1 MFDFANLLLSGKC
14 NARCPFC
21 IGSQVDG
28 RLNHANLDEYPP
40 RNLDRFIELIKQQ
53 GIRQL
58 VLTGTNT
65 DPQLYR
71 HEARLLEH
79 LRDVLPAG
87 VQIAL
92 HTNGRMALR
101 KMAIFNLYDRAAI
114 SLPSFDQQTYR
125 RMMGVAGVPS
135 LDEIM
140 ASAKIQLK
148 ISCVVTD
155 DNAAQIGGFLE
166 RCREIGIRRVVLR
179 KLYGE
184 KRSWHELL
192 SPALKPES
200 LASTRGCETLSM
212 VLAQIGQASYRGNP
226 LVELPGMQL
235 TLWDFLRTQSS
246 SLNLFSSGLISDRY
260 LLAQAS

>member
-1 MFDFANLLLSGKC
+1 MFDFANILLSGKC

-21 IGSQVDG
+21 IGRQVDG

-40 RNLDRFIELIKQQ
+40 RNLDQFIELIKQQ

-58 VLTGTNT
+58 VVTGTNT
-65 DPQLYR
+65 DPQLYL

-79 LRDVLPAG
+79 LRRTLPVG

-101 KMAIFNLYDRAAI
+101 KMEVFNLYDRVAI

-140 ASAKIQLK
+140 ALAKIHLK

-155 DNAAQIGGFLE
+155 ENAAEIGGFLE
-166 RCREIGIRRVVLR
+166 RCREIGICRVVLR

-192 SPALKPES
+192 SPALKPEG
-200 LASTRGCETLSM
+200 LASPRGSETLR
-212 VLAQIGQASYRGNP
+212 L
-226 LVELPGMQL
+226 
-235 TLWDFLRTQSS
+235 
-246 SLNLFSSGLISDRY
+246 
-260 LLAQAS
+260 